1 MQQSNAGTHHKHDH
15 KLGLTLLLGLSFG
28 LGLGLGACHGD
39 GKQADSPAVVA
50 LNGHGSG
57 ENGVG
62 SIGPAAFNEP
72 VSFLSDDELALHG
85 KGDRLTEARFIPAP
99 AAVNPGLGPL
109 YNNTSCVA
117 CHRSDGRG
125 HPVLA
130 NDGNGSQLIVKLS
143 LASGGDP
150 EEPGGSIPVP
160 GLGTQMQDQAIPG
173 AVAPATGQL
182 SWVSKTVTLDDG
194 TAVKLRSPQVTIT
207 KADGSN
213 LANEVLTSVRLPPA
227 FIGLGLLEAVSDD
240 WLIANETASS
250 NTPGR
255 IPGRLNHVWS
265 RSKQQEAIGRFGRKA
280 TKALVEDQVA
290 AALALDI
297 GLNNS
302 LFPGKDGAVKVSDE
316 TMQALSFY
324 VQTLSAPLPR
334 TKKSATA
341 LHGQA
346 LFHDLGC
353 GGCHQDAMHT
363 GPDHKVAV
371 LRNQEIHPYTDL
383 LLHDMGPDL
392 ADHRPDFMASGS
404 EWRTPPLW
412 GIGVQH
418 TVASAACFLH
428 DGRAQTLTEAILW
441 HGGQAQ
447 GAREAFGKLAAQDRD
462 DLLAF
467 LGSL

>member
-1 MQQSNAGTHHKHDH
+1 MQQSNARNHRKIDL
-15 KLGLTLLLGLSFG
+15 KLGLTPLLGLSFS
-28 LGLGLGACHGD
+28 LGLGACHGN
-39 GKQADSPAVVA
+39 GKPTDNPTIVA
-50 LNGHGSG
+50 LNGHESG
-57 ENGVG
+57 ENAVG

-72 VSFLSDDELALHG
+72 ISFLSDDEGELHS
-85 KGDRLTEARFIPAP
+85 KGDRLTEAKYIPAP
-99 AAVNPGLGPL
+99 AEVNPGLGPY
-109 YNNTSCVA
+109 YNNTSCVG

-130 NDGNGSQLIVKLS
+130 SEGNGSQLIIKLS
-143 LASGGDP
+143 LASGGEP

-160 GLGTQMQDQAIPG
+160 GLGTQLQDQAIPG
-173 AVAPATGQL
+173 AIAPATGQL

-207 KADGSN
+207 KADGSK
-213 LANEVLTSVRLPPA
+213 LPADVLTSTRLPPA

-240 WLIANETASS
+240 WLVANETASS

-297 GLNNS
+297 GLDNS
-302 LFPGKDGAVKVSDE
+302 LFPGKDGAIEASDE

-334 TKKSATA
+334 TKKSAA
-341 LHGQA
+341 SLHGQM
-346 LFHDLGC
+346 LFRDIGC
-353 GGCHQDAMHT
+353 SGCHQDAMHT
-363 GPDHKVAV
+363 GSEHKIAA

-412 GIGVQH
+412 GIGVQQ
-418 TVASAACFLH
+418 TVTSAACFLH

-447 GAREAFGKLAAQDRD
+447 GVREAFRKLPAQDRN